1 MNKKLRVWFQL
12 IILCLGVFLPFLA
25 GTLKAQAAELNDVIT
40 EMHLTTNSGEQL
52 TNGVDIWQTFRVYAK
67 FALPDN
73 QAHAGD
79 TTVIHLPNE
88 FTFGNSSAIEL
99 KDENGALVANGVL
112 DSNAKTIT
120 LTYTDY
126 VEQKSSVRG
135 EFFFY
140 SRIDH
145 EVVTEERDIPATFT
159 VGNNRIP
166 AGSIHYNGPPKKYE
180 SLLEKS
186 AFQWDADAKNEIRY
200 NVAINRNM
208 GNYKN
213 VSVTDKL
220 GDTNAKIV
228 QDSVRVYK
236 VSWRWNNGDWA
247 RDSTEDVTADFQSKM
262 TFGAEGD
269 SLTINFGDVEG
280 FGYLVEYKTLADYDL
295 ADGEVVGNKATMNY
309 NNTETVSV
317 TNEYSYQ
324 IAGGKSEG
332 YNFKVKV
339 HKTDES
345 NASLSGAVFEVVRK
359 ATNKV
364 VGTITT
370 DADGNAEVGNLLRD
384 TYILRE
390 TTSPAGYD
398 RLTEDITI
406 SPTDF
411 GKTLNVG
418 SPASGDSGDSRL
430 VAVNVVNKQTQTPTD
445 KQVTFS
451 KVNLAGE
458 EIAGAQIQIFKGQ
471 ESKGSPVASW
481 TSEADQSKEINL
493 EPGVYTFHE
502 EAAPTGYLAVTDI
515 VFQVNEDGT
524 VTVLDANSN
533 AVEYTDG
540 KLFITDQ
547 AAPAELGTPDK
558 AVQGGIKPNQ
568 SSDSDKAADGQGKS
582 KKVLPATGSAE
593 SLGLVLA
600 GLVVLT
606 LLGLYRKTR
615 LSK

>member
-1 MNKKLRVWFQL
+1 M
-12 IILCLGVFLPFLA
+12 
-25 GTLKAQAAELNDVIT
+25 
-40 EMHLTTNSGEQL
+40 
-52 TNGVDIWQTFRVYAK
+52 
-67 FALPDN
+67 
-73 QAHAGD
+73 
-79 TTVIHLPNE
+79 
-88 FTFGNSSAIEL
+88 
-99 KDENGALVANGVL
+99 
-112 DSNAKTIT
+112 
-120 LTYTDY
+120 
-126 VEQKSSVRG
+126 
-135 EFFFY
+135 
-140 SRIDH
+140 
-145 EVVTEERDIPATFT
+145 
-159 VGNNRIP
+159 
-166 AGSIHYNGPPKKYE
+166 
-180 SLLEKS
+180 
-186 AFQWDADAKNEIRY
+186 
-200 NVAINRNM
+200 
-208 GNYKN
+208 
-213 VSVTDKL
+213 
-220 GDTNAKIV
+220 
-228 QDSVRVYK
+228 
-236 VSWRWNNGDWA
+236 
-247 RDSTEDVTADFQSKM
+247 
-262 TFGAEGD
+262 
-269 SLTINFGDVEG
+269 
-280 FGYLVEYKTLADYDL
+280 

-390 TTSPAGYD
+390 TTAPAGYD

-418 SPASGDSGDSRL
+418 SPESGDSGDSRL
-430 VAVNVVNKQTQTPTD
+430 VAVNVVNKKTQTPTD

-458 EIAGAQIQIFKGQ
+458 EIAGAQIQIFKGR

-493 EPGVYTFHE
+493 EPGIYTFHE

-547 AAPAELGTPDK
+547 AAPAAPGTPDK

-600 GLVVLT
+600 GLVVLA

>member
-25 GTLKAQAAELNDVIT
+25 GTLKAHAAELNDVIT
-40 EMHLTTNSGEQL
+40 EMHLTTNSGKQL

-345 NASLSGAVFEVVRK
+345 NASLSGAV
-359 ATNKV
+359 
-364 VGTITT
+364 
-370 DADGNAEVGNLLRD
+370 
-384 TYILRE
+384 
-390 TTSPAGYD
+390 
-398 RLTEDITI
+398 
-406 SPTDF
+406 
-411 GKTLNVG
+411 
-418 SPASGDSGDSRL
+418 
-430 VAVNVVNKQTQTPTD
+430 NVVNKQIQTPTD

-458 EIAGAQIQIFKGQ
+458 EIAGAQIQIFKGR

-481 TSEADQSKEINL
+481 TSEADKSKEINL

-547 AAPAELGTPDK
+547 VAPAAPGTPDK

-606 LLGLYRKTR
+606 LLGLYHKTR

>member
-25 GTLKAQAAELNDVIT
+25 GTLKAHAAELNDVIT

-180 SLLEKS
+180 ALLE
-186 AFQWDADAKNEIRY
+186 
-200 NVAINRNM
+200 NM

-390 TTSPAGYD
+390 TTAPAGYD

-430 VAVNVVNKQTQTPTD
+430 VAVNVVNKQTQTPTE

-471 ESKGSPVASW
+471 ESKGSLVASW
-481 TSEADQSKEINL
+481 TSEADKSKEINL
-493 EPGVYTFHE
+493 EPGIYTFHE

-515 VFQVNEDGT
+515 VFQVNEDGS
-524 VTVLDANSN
+524 VTVLDSNSN

-547 AAPAELGTPDK
+547 AAPTEPSTPDK
-558 AVQGGIKPNQ
+558 SVQGGTKPNP

-606 LLGLYRKTR
+606 LLGLYHKTR

>member
-1 MNKKLRVWFQL
+1 
-12 IILCLGVFLPFLA
+12 
-25 GTLKAQAAELNDVIT
+25 
-40 EMHLTTNSGEQL
+40 
-52 TNGVDIWQTFRVYAK
+52 
-67 FALPDN
+67 
-73 QAHAGD
+73 
-79 TTVIHLPNE
+79 
-88 FTFGNSSAIEL
+88 
-99 KDENGALVANGVL
+99 
-112 DSNAKTIT
+112 
-120 LTYTDY
+120 
-126 VEQKSSVRG
+126 
-135 EFFFY
+135 
-140 SRIDH
+140 
-145 EVVTEERDIPATFT
+145 
-159 VGNNRIP
+159 
-166 AGSIHYNGPPKKYE
+166 
-180 SLLEKS
+180 
-186 AFQWDADAKNEIRY
+186 
-200 NVAINRNM
+200 
-208 GNYKN
+208 
-213 VSVTDKL
+213 
-220 GDTNAKIV
+220 
-228 QDSVRVYK
+228 
-236 VSWRWNNGDWA
+236 
-247 RDSTEDVTADFQSKM
+247 M

-324 IAGGKSEG
+324 IAGGTSEG

-390 TTSPAGYD
+390 TAAPAGYD

-406 SPTDF
+406 SPADF

-418 SPASGDSGDSRL
+418 SPASGDSGDSRM
-430 VAVNVVNKQTQTPTD
+430 VSVNVVNKQTQTPGD

-458 EIAGAQIQIFKGQ
+458 EIAGAQIQIFKGR

-481 TSEADQSKEINL
+481 TSEADKSKEINL
-493 EPGVYTFHE
+493 EPGIYTFHE
-502 EAAPTGYLAVTDI
+502 EVAPTGYLAVTDI
-515 VFQVNEDGT
+515 IFQVNEDGT

-540 KLFITDQ
+540 KLVITDQ
-547 AAPAELGTPDK
+547 AAPAEPSTPDK
-558 AVQGGIKPNQ
+558 SVQGGTTPSQ
-568 SSDSDKAADGQGKS
+568 SSDSNPSSDPDKATDGQGKT

-593 SLGLVLA
+593 NIELVLV

-606 LLGLYRKTR
+606 LLGLYRKIR